1 MQISREYFQRAIPR
15 SRSIPA
21 TLVQPGVPNRSC
33 VVSDISDG
41 GATIVVEGRDPV
53 HIRFELVFGGGQRR
67 VCEPV
72 WWHEGTAY
80 LRFIR

>member
-1 MQISREYFQRAIPR
+1 MQISRAYFQRAIPR
-15 SRSIPA
+15 SRIIPA

-41 GATIVVEGRDPV
+41 GATIVVEGRGPV
-53 HIRFELVFGGGQRR
+53 HIRFELVFGSGQRR
-67 VCEPV
+67 ICEPV

-80 LRFIR
+80 LKFIR

>member
-1 MQISREYFQRAIPR
+1 
-15 SRSIPA
+15 
-21 TLVQPGVPNRSC
+21 
-33 VVSDISDG
+33 VVSDFSDG

-53 HIRFELVFGGGQRR
+53 RIRFELVFGGGQRR

-80 LRFIR
+80 LKFIR